1 MSIKKMESTLEK
13 ALISH
18 MADDKVS
25 FQSLISLTSK
35 TQESVA
41 LMTQDMSYI
50 KEDIREIKD
59 IMNVRYVSRDEFDP
73 IKKIVYGVV
82 GILLSAVI
90 IALAAVVI
98 K

>member
-1 MSIKKMESTLEK
+1 MEATTLEK

-18 MADDKVS
+18 MADDKIS
-25 FQSLISLTSK
+25 FASLMSLTSK

-41 LMTQDMSYI
+41 LMTQDMGYI
-50 KEDIREIKD
+50 KDDIKEIKD
-59 IMNVRYVSRDEFDP
+59 IINFRYVSKEEFDP

-82 GILLSAVI
+82 GLL
-90 IALAAVVI
+90 LTAVVVALVALVL

>member
-1 MSIKKMESTLEK
+1 MESKIET

-18 MADDKVS
+18 MADDKLS
-25 FQSLISLTSK
+25 FASLISLTSK

-41 LMTQDMSYI
+41 LMSNDLGYI
-50 KEDIREIKD
+50 KEDIKEIKE
-59 IMNVRYVSRDEFDP
+59 IMNSRYVSREEFDP

-82 GILLSAVI
+82 GLLLTSIVV
-90 IALAAVVI
+90 ALVALVL